1 MGTAG
6 AFTLTLFGLD
16 LLLKPLC
23 LTLTASWCL
32 LVRSLRVDLIWSWLV
47 TAGQANPHRP
57 RQPGQPAKGMRQVR
71 RSGPKHHR
79 AIRWVRG
86 EQGSQ
91 QDSGLCPRVGEHTVA
106 STPDQGASNV
116 PSSWIARSSVVQRQP
131 NHARPFP
138 HNQCAMP
145 VSNQRHPAC
154 KAGALPLS

>member
-16 LLLKPLC
+16 LLLKPLW

-71 RSGPKHHR
+71 RLQPKHR
-79 AIRWVRG
+79 RTFRWDRG

-91 QDSGLCPRVGEHTVA
+91 QDSGLCPRVGEHMVA
-106 STPDQGASNV
+106 STPDRGASNM
-116 PSSWIARSSVVQRQP
+116 PSSWRARSSVLQLQQNRY
-131 NHARPFP
+131 RPAPPRPMRDAGFE
-138 HNQCAMP
+138 
-145 VSNQRHPAC
+145 PATSC
-154 KAGALPLS
+154 L

>member
-16 LLLKPLC
+16 LLLKPLW

-57 RQPGQPAKGMRQVR
+57 RQTGQPAKGMRQVR
-71 RSGPKHHR
+71 RYGPKQHPTL
-79 AIRWVRG
+79 RWIRG

-91 QDSGLCPRVGEHTVA
+91 QDSGLCPRVAEHTVV
-106 STPDQGASNV
+106 STPDRGANKM
-116 PSSWIARSSVVQRQP
+116 PNSWRVRSAVVKLQH
-131 NHARPFP
+131 NHSRPCPPRPMRDAGFE
-138 HNQCAMP
+138 
-145 VSNQRHPAC
+145 PATSC
-154 KAGALPLS
+154 L